1 MQGDNDMASPSYLVI
16 KGNFVVV
23 GKEPDGDSV
32 RFIADN
38 LDLYRHL
45 QRAYRIK
52 PSRDSSVQLRFESID
67 ATELHYGS
75 ASQPLGAEAR
85 DTLLSWMGFSHIV
98 YLNDHSTMVKSSDP
112 ASIPGAILTQ
122 AAEANGRPFSYILLD
137 HQASQL
143 EEGTWVNV
151 GEDLLRETI
160 NYRLLTSGM
169 AYYTV
174 YTSTP
179 LVHRQLLREASAAAY
194 KSDLGVWQSDAT
206 GDFVLKDQASIGP
219 NEQVILPKLFRRC
232 TDYLIDVAKGYQG
245 NLSDWLIWVSNG
257 SRNEND
263 LVVLNDSIELRL
275 SDLLDQ
281 RNSHIVFKADLLDI
295 TFVEK

>member
-1 MQGDNDMASPSYLVI
+1 MQGENDVASPSYLVI
-16 KGNFVVV
+16 KGNFVIV

-45 QRAYRIK
+45 HRAYRIK
-52 PSRDSSVQLRFESID
+52 PSRDNSVQLRFESVD

-75 ASQPLGAEAR
+75 AAQPLGAEAR

-98 YLNDHSTMVKSSDP
+98 YRNDHSTMVESADP

-122 AAEANGRPFSYILLD
+122 AAEANGRPVSYILLD
-137 HQASQL
+137 QQASQL
-143 EEGTWVNV
+143 EEGTWMNM
-151 GEDLLRETI
+151 GEDLLKETI
-160 NYRLLTSGM
+160 NYRLLNSGM

-179 LVHRQLLREASAAAY
+179 LVHRQFLSKAAAAAREAE
-194 KSDLGVWQSDAT
+194 LGVWQSDAT
-206 GDFVLKDQASIGP
+206 SDFVLGDQSSLGP
-219 NEQVILPKLFRRC
+219 GGQVILPKLFRRC
-232 TDYLIDVAKGYQG
+232 TDYLKDVAKGYQG
-245 NLSDWLIWVSNG
+245 NLSDWLIWVSSG

-263 LVVLNDSIELRL
+263 LVVVNDSMELHL

-281 RNSHIVFKADLLDI
+281 RNSHVVFKADLLDI

>member
-1 MQGDNDMASPSYLVI
+1 MALPSYLVI
-16 KGNFVVV
+16 KGNFVIV

-38 LDLYRHL
+38 LELYRHL

-52 PSRDSSVQLRFESID
+52 PSRDNSVQLRFESVD

-75 ASQPLGAEAR
+75 AAQPLGAEAR
-85 DTLLSWMGFSHIV
+85 DALLSWMGFSNIV
-98 YLNDHSTMVKSSDP
+98 YVNDHSTMVKSADP
-112 ASIPGAILTQ
+112 ASIPGAILSQ
-122 AAEANGRPFSYILLD
+122 AAEANGRPVSYILLD
-137 HQASQL
+137 QQASQL
-143 EEGTWVNV
+143 EDGTQMNI
-151 GEDLLRETI
+151 GEDLLKETI

-179 LVHRQLLREASAAAY
+179 FAHRQFLRTAAASARQ
-194 KSDLGVWQSDAT
+194 DRLGVWQLDAT
-206 GDFVLKDQASIGP
+206 SDFVLADQSSISPGP
-219 NEQVILPKLFRRC
+219 DGQVILPKLFRRC
-232 TDYLIDVAKGYQG
+232 TDYLKDVAKGYQG

-263 LVVLNDSIELRL
+263 LVVVNDAMELHL

>member
-1 MQGDNDMASPSYLVI
+1 MALPSYLVI
-16 KGNFVVV
+16 KGNFVIV

-38 LDLYRHL
+38 LQLYQQL

-52 PSRDSSVQLRFESID
+52 PSRDNSVQLRFESVD

-75 ASQPLGAEAR
+75 AAQPLGAEAR
-85 DTLLSWMGFSHIV
+85 DALLSWMGFSNIV
-98 YLNDHSTMVKSSDP
+98 YVNDHSTMVKSADP
-112 ASIPGAILTQ
+112 ASIPGAILSQ
-122 AAEANGRPFSYILLD
+122 AAEANGRPVSYILLD
-137 HQASQL
+137 QQASQL
-143 EEGTWVNV
+143 EDGIQMNV
-151 GEDLLRETI
+151 DEDLLKETI

-179 LVHRQLLREASAAAY
+179 FAHRQFLRTAAASARQ
-194 KSDLGVWQSDAT
+194 DRLGVWQLDAT
-206 GDFVLKDQASIGP
+206 SDFVLADQSSISPGP
-219 NEQVILPKLFRRC
+219 DGQVILPKLFRRC
-232 TDYLIDVAKGYQG
+232 IDYLKDVAKGYQG

-263 LVVLNDSIELRL
+263 LVVVNDAMELHL

>member
-1 MQGDNDMASPSYLVI
+1 MASPGYLVI
-16 KGNFVVV
+16 KGNFVIV

-38 LDLYRHL
+38 LDLYKQL

-52 PSRDSSVQLRFESID
+52 PSRDNSVQLRFESVD

-75 ASQPLGAEAR
+75 AAQPLGAEAR
-85 DTLLSWMGFSHIV
+85 DALLSWMGFGHV
-98 YLNDHSTMVKSSDP
+98 AYRNEHSTMVKSADP
-112 ASIPGAILTQ
+112 ASIPGAILSQ
-122 AAEANGRPFSYILLD
+122 AAEANGRPVSYILLGQ
-137 HQASQL
+137 QASQV

-151 GEDLLRETI
+151 GEDLLKETI
-160 NYRLLTSGM
+160 NYRLLSSGM

-179 LVHRQLLREASAAAY
+179 LVHRQLLGKAAAAAREAA
-194 KSDLGVWQSDAT
+194 LGVWQFDAT
-206 GDFVLKDQASIGP
+206 SDFVLVDQSSIGP
-219 NEQVILPKLFRRC
+219 NGQVILPKLFRRS
-232 TDYLIDVAKGYQG
+232 TDFLKGVAKGFQG
-245 NLSDWLIWVSNG
+245 NLSDWLIANSSG

-263 LVVLNDSIELRL
+263 LVVVNDSIELHL
-275 SDLLDQ
+275 SDLLEQ
-281 RNSHIVFKADLLDI
+281 RNSHVVFKADLLDI

>member
-1 MQGDNDMASPSYLVI
+1 MQGDTDMASPSYLVI

-52 PSRDSSVQLRFESID
+52 PSRDNSVQLRFESVD

-75 ASQPLGAEAR
+75 AAQPLGAEAR

-98 YLNDHSTMVKSSDP
+98 YLNDHSTMVKSADP
-112 ASIPGAILTQ
+112 ASIPGAILTR
-122 AAEANGRPFSYILLD
+122 AAEANGRPVSYIVLD
-137 HQASQL
+137 QQASQL

-151 GEDLLRETI
+151 GEDLLKETI
-160 NYRLLTSGM
+160 NSRLLTSGM

-179 LVHRQLLREASAAAY
+179 LVHRQLLREAAAAAC
-194 KSDLGVWQSDAT
+194 KAELGVWQSDVT
-206 GDFVLKDQASIGP
+206 SDFVLEDQSSIGP
-219 NEQVILPKLFRRC
+219 KGQVILPKLFPR
-232 TDYLIDVAKGYQG
+232 DK
-245 NLSDWLIWVSNG
+245 
-257 SRNEND
+257 
-263 LVVLNDSIELRL
+263 
-275 SDLLDQ
+275 
-281 RNSHIVFKADLLDI
+281 
-295 TFVEK
+295 